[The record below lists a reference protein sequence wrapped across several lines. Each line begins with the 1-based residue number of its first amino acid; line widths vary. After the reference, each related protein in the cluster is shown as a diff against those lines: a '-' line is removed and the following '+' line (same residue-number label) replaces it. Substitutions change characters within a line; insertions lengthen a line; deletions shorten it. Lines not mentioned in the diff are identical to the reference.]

1 MMLRLI
7 PSIRPVFGRMQRFMC
22 SEYVLPASPYAPESK
37 YEQVE
42 SNNQKTTYFS
52 FYLKL
57 SSYFVQDK
65 ESVLASEHM
74 DEFGR
79 IYSTGKRKTSVAR
92 VWIKDGS
99 GQFLINGK
107 RATEY
112 FTPMFREYAMSPLVS
127 SKTAGYF
134 DVWCTVKG
142 GGNSGTVILIIECII
157 FAVFTYNMFSSGQ
170 AGAVRLGV
178 ARALDLWD
186 PALRSLM
193 REGDYF

>member
-1 MMLRLI
+1 
-7 PSIRPVFGRMQRFMC
+7 
-22 SEYVLPASPYAPESK
+22 
-37 YEQVE
+37 
-42 SNNQKTTYFS
+42 
-52 FYLKL
+52 
-57 SSYFVQDK
+57 
-65 ESVLASEHM
+65 M

-142 GGNSGTVILIIECII
+142 GGNSGTFILYHKLHYIYIYLYI
-157 FAVFTYNMFSSGQ
+157 F
-170 AGAVRLGV
+170 
-178 ARALDLWD
+178 
-186 PALRSLM
+186 
-193 REGDYF
+193 